1 MIKFHFNSFSNDV
14 EDGLSAT
21 VYFPK
26 CNLRCRYCYNLKG
39 LDTDIDS
46 LTLDQ
51 VKEQISNLKVNG
63 ICRVDYIVFSGGE
76 CTLHYKELK
85 ELIQYAKSLGFKIAL
100 YTNGIDNTQLLYDL
114 YNEVKIDFTSIDF
127 KIWSDSNPALIGL
140 TPETYLRKLKATI
153 TTISNYSPYSLRTV
167 LCKLSTSLKVDS
179 YCECFKNLIEYT
191 VREPKSIHISN
202 VIINKDNYSFTEE
215 DRLNESVSEEELK
228 DFTKSVKQFVE
239 SNGISTKVYK
249 HYLNT

>member
-1 MIKFHFNSFSNDV
+1 MIKFHFNSFSNDI

-26 CNLRCRYCYNLKG
+26 CNLRCRYCYNLRG
-39 LDTDIDS
+39 LDNDTDS

-51 VKEQISNLKVNG
+51 IKEQISKLKVNG

-85 ELIQYAKSLGFKIAL
+85 ELIKYSKSLGFKIAL
-100 YTNGIDNTQLLYDL
+100 YTNGIDNSKLLDDL

-127 KIWSDSNPALIGL
+127 KIWSDSTPFLIGL
-140 TPETYLRKLKATI
+140 TPETYLKKLK
-153 TTISNYSPYSLRTV
+153 TTLTVVSKYSPYSLRTV
-167 LCKLSTSLKVDS
+167 LCKLSTSLKVNS
-179 YCECFKNLIEYT
+179 YFECFKTLIEDT
-191 VREPKSIHISN
+191 AQKPKSLHISN

-215 DRLNESVSEEELK
+215 DRLHESISEEELEC
-228 DFTKSVKQFVE
+228 FTKHIEQFIK

-249 HYLNT
+249 HYLNN